1 MGLIMIWLYY
11 IYNTVIMNSEYDVNM
26 VGCVLPHVNH
36 NETTW
41 LIGSKIKESRRDCHS
56 THLER
61 KKSKESELTLSLQ

>member
-11 IYNTVIMNSEYDVNM
+11 IYNTVFCDIEYDVNM
-26 VGCVLPHVNH
+26 VVYVLPHVNH

-41 LIGSKIKESRRDCHS
+41 LIGSKIKKSRRDCHS
-56 THLER
+56 THLGR